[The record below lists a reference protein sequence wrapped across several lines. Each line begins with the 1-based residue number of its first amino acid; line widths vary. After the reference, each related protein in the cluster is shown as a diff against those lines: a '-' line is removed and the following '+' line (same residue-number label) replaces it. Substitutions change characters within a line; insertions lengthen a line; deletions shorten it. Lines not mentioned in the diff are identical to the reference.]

1 MEPEKTLNEKAA
13 IQRAA
18 IAHRARWMALL
29 FEELERDGMPADRI
43 EQIMRRAV
51 RRCGKMDGQAYRDAA
66 SDPASVKEIIQ
77 TRFANEMGQAS
88 FAKKTSQPQ
97 RKQAWC
103 IAASARWWMPGRKW
117 RCPRIV
123 LSCCAIL
130 RWMETGQSWI
140 CWDFPWS
147 CPVRLHMGTP
157 PAPCIIAGIPN
168 NTNFLRRT
176 YQ

>member
-88 FAKKTSQPQ
+88 FAKRHHSHRGSRHGALLLLPVGGCL
-97 RKQAWC
+97 AENG
-103 IAASARWWMPGRKW
+103 AAPG
-117 RCPRIV
+117 
-123 LSCCAIL
+123 S
-130 RWMETGQSWI
+130 
-140 CWDFPWS
+140 
-147 CPVRLHMGTP
+147 
-157 PAPCIIAGIPN
+157 
-168 NTNFLRRT
+168 
-176 YQ
+176 Y

>member
-88 FAKKTSQPQ
+88 FCQKDITATEEAGMVHCCFCPLV
-97 RKQAWC
+97 C
-103 IAASARWWMPGRKW
+103 DIAMDGDR
-117 RCPRIV
+117 
-123 LSCCAIL
+123 AIL
-130 RWMETGQSWI
+130 DLLGFSME
-140 CWDFPWS
+140 
-147 CPVRLHMGTP
+147 L
-157 PAPCIIAGIPN
+157 PCTLAHGDP
-168 NTNFLRRT
+168 TCTMHYSRDT
-176 YQ
+176 QQY

>member
-51 RRCGKMDGQAYRDAA
+51 RRCGKRDGQAYRDAA

-88 FAKKTSQPQ
+88 FCQKDITATEEAGMVHCCFCPLVDAWQKMALPQ
-97 RKQAWC
+97 DRIELLC
-103 IAASARWWMPGRKW
+103 DIAMDGDR
-117 RCPRIV
+117 
-123 LSCCAIL
+123 AIL
-130 RWMETGQSWI
+130 DLLGFSME
-140 CWDFPWS
+140 
-147 CPVRLHMGTP
+147 L
-157 PAPCIIAGIPN
+157 PCTLAHGDP
-168 NTNFLRRT
+168 TCTMHYSRDT
-176 YQ
+176 QQY